1 MRTATHVS
9 VVSDNELSREGLKRL
24 ILASSVSA
32 SCSSFADPSALPQ
45 ELNDPRHL
53 VLIDADTEQQAKI
66 LIMTIRSRLPQSK
79 VALICTDFSLGF
91 LKDGLA
97 LGLSGF
103 LTKDISFSTL
113 LRQIQLI
120 LSGQKVLP
128 TRSIE
133 HLICADTIVTPAE
146 WTNHD
151 YGRKLSDREV
161 GILRCLVDG
170 DANKVISRRLN
181 IAEPTVK
188 VHIKA
193 ILRKLRVDNRTQAA
207 VWAISKRAREDLRA
221 H

>member
-1 MRTATHVS
+1 MSEATHVS
-9 VVSDNELSREGLKRL
+9 VVSENELSREGLKRL

-32 SCSSFADPSALPQ
+32 SCSSYADVAALPV
-45 ELNDPRHL
+45 ELNDPLHL
-53 VLIDADTEQQAKI
+53 VLIEADDEQQAKAAAQFVQ
-66 LIMTIRSRLPQSK
+66 SRLPEVK
-79 VALICTDFSLGF
+79 IALVCGDFSLGF
-91 LKDGLA
+91 LKDGVA
-97 LGLSGF
+97 LGLNGF

-133 HLICADTIVTPAE
+133 HLLCADTVIAPTE
-146 WTNHD
+146 WSDHD
-151 YGRKLSDREV
+151 YSSKLSVREM

-207 VWAISKRAREDLRA
+207 VWAISKRARQDLRA